1 MIYRNPIYAG
11 YSNQIDKVYSF
22 VPVSKLE
29 SRSRS
34 ITFQVTDDC
43 CCACTYCYQINKGH
57 RKMTKDVAKKVI
69 NMLFDMYDKNNDT
82 FINHKTQAIIL
93 DFIGGEPL
101 MNVEL
106 IDYICSTFV
115 DECIKRDHPWQYTW
129 RASMI
134 SNGKYYFTEETQK
147 FLNKFKG
154 SISFGITLDGP
165 KEIHDACRI
174 YPDGTG
180 NFNDAYKAFLHYNKH
195 FLQTS
200 TTKMTIAPENLL
212 NLHSVIKFFI
222 ENQSN
227 EINLNCIFEHEWTI
241 DEGRL
246 LYQELKK
253 TADYILKIG
262 NDSDIMVSIF
272 DNTIGQSKD
281 LNDDQNWCGG
291 TMGMLSFDPEGLAYP
306 CIRYMSSSL
315 GDERAP
321 LIIGSA
327 DGLFVTKEQQD
338 LRDYLESITR
348 ITQSTQECIDCP
360 IASGCAW
367 CSAWNYQETGSVNK
381 RSTHICNAHK
391 ARVLANVYFWN
402 KAFDQENTNEVF
414 ELNLP
419 KEECLKFIDENEYNM
434 LLGLVQKQKDKIN
447 QIDN

>member
-1 MIYRNPIYAG
+1 MIKRLPLTNG
-11 YSNQIDKVYSF
+11 YHNTISSLYSF
-22 VPVSKLE
+22 IPLE
-29 SRSRS
+29 KNESLCRS

-106 IDYICSTFV
+106 IDYICTIFL

-134 SNGKYYFTEETQK
+134 SNGKYYFTKEVQD

-154 SISFGITLDGP
+154 FVSFAITLDGP
-165 KEIHDACRI
+165 KEVHDICRV

-180 NFNDAYKAFLHYNKH
+180 NFDDAYKAFLDYNKYS
-195 FLQTS
+195 QEVPG
-200 TTKMTIAPENLL
+200 TKMTISPENLKNL
-212 NLHSVIKFFI
+212 NQVVEFFFKNHS
-222 ENQSN
+222 S
-227 EINLNCIFEHEWTI
+227 EINLNCIYEHEWTI
-241 DEGRL
+241 DEGKI
-246 LYQELKK
+246 LYQELKIM
-253 TADYILKIG
+253 ADYILNISKEK
-262 NDSDIMVSIF
+262 DVMASIF
-272 DNTIGQSKD
+272 DSSIGKSKD

-391 ARVLANVYFWN
+391 PRVLANVYFWN
-402 KAFDQENTNEVF
+402 KVFDQENTDEVF

-419 KEECLKFIDENEYNM
+419 KEECLKFVDENEYNM
-434 LLGLVQKQKDKIN
+434 LLDLVQKQKDKVN

>member
-1 MIYRNPIYAG
+1 MIKRLPLTNG
-11 YSNQIDKVYSF
+11 YHNTISSLYSF
-22 VPVSKLE
+22 IPIEKNE
-29 SRSRS
+29 SLCRS

-57 RKMTKDVAKKVI
+57 RKMTKDIAKKII

-101 MNVEL
+101 MNIEL
-106 IDYICSTFV
+106 IDYICTTFLE
-115 DECIKRDHPWQYTW
+115 ECIKRNHPWQYTW

-134 SNGKYYFTEETQK
+134 SNGKYYFTEEVQN

-154 SISFGITLDGP
+154 FVSFAITLDGP
-165 KEIHDACRI
+165 KEIHDTCRI
-174 YPDGTG
+174 YSDGTG
-180 NFNDAYKAFLHYNKH
+180 NFKDAYKAFLHYNK
-195 FLQTS
+195 FS
-200 TTKMTIAPENLL
+200 GEIPGTKMTISPENLKNL
-212 NLHSVIKFFI
+212 NQVIKFFI
-222 ENQSN
+222 ENQSS
-227 EINLNCIFEHEWTI
+227 EINLNCIYEHEWTI
-241 DEGRL
+241 DEGKI
-246 LYQELKK
+246 LYQELKT
-253 TADYILKIG
+253 TADYILNISKEK
-262 NDSDIMVSIF
+262 DVMASIF
-272 DNTIGQSKD
+272 DSSIGKRKE

-291 TMGMLSFDPEGLAYP
+291 TMAMLSFDPEGLAYP

-315 GDERAP
+315 GEEREP
-321 LIIGSA
+321 LIIGSV

-434 LLGLVQKQKDKIN
+434 LLSLVQKQKDKIN
-447 QIDN
+447 